1 MHSTLR
7 LPIRFAGGAAAFAA
21 AIATIVLVAGTSG
34 PASARSAYSYP
45 WCAKYYTRMG
55 GTSCYFTSY
64 AQCQAT
70 VSGIGGYCFQSPYY
84 QPGATSR
91 RRRY

>member
-1 MHSTLR
+1 MHMIR
-7 LPIRFAGGAAAFAA
+7 LPIRSAGVTA
-21 AIATIVLVAGTSG
+21 AIAAAVATTVLFAGASS
-34 PASARSAYSYP
+34 PASARSVYSYP

-64 AQCQAT
+64 AQCQTT

-84 QPGATSR
+84 QPGRAAA